1 MANSIFLA
9 LPENYRTT
17 ILHKARS
24 GSSRG
29 KRVSR
34 FDPSRS
40 LVGTSRILYVHLPLS
55 PAACTPVVGPV
66 VAEDKGFSWFDPS
79 LNKLEWQT
87 QFSQHHLKTIQLQF
101 CIKLKSGSSRGKRVS
116 RFDPSRSLVG
126 TSRILYVHL
135 PLSPAACTPVHR
147 AAAATVPPYVCLPNR
162 YIAAKVP
169 CTSTPVPAH
178 SSVRSVTLLIDL
190 NDVLLSIKC
199 GSIFHNYQVV
209 SYWFDLLFL
218 VPYSYFETM
227 LVVGCPIPY
236 NIPDDHKVRKSSP
249 FVKSTFKDNGYL
261 SADSSQQNL
270 LCRFLSPDLSL

>member
-55 PAACTPVVGPV
+55 PAACTPV
-66 VAEDKGFSWFDPS
+66 
-79 LNKLEWQT
+79 
-87 QFSQHHLKTIQLQF
+87 
-101 CIKLKSGSSRGKRVS
+101 
-116 RFDPSRSLVG
+116 
-126 TSRILYVHL
+126 
-135 PLSPAACTPVHR
+135 HR
-147 AAAATVPPYVCLPNR
+147 AAATVPPYVCLPNR